1 MNVKMPRGQEVIQ
14 EALEILA
21 QHMEPSKVALLLSI
35 WQTGSDDYIKIK
47 DQLFADETVKTLY
60 EKIQAYQNS
69 KA

>member
-14 EALEILA
+14 EALEILE
-21 QHMEPSKVALLLSI
+21 QHMEPAKVALLLSI

-60 EKIQAYQNS
+60 EKIQTYQNS
-69 KA
+69 KE

>member
-14 EALEILA
+14 EALEILE

-60 EKIQAYQNS
+60 EKIQTYQNS
-69 KA
+69 KE

>member
-1 MNVKMPRGQEVIQ
+1 MNVKMPRRQEVIQ
-14 EALEILA
+14 EALEILE

-35 WQTGSDDYIKIK
+35 WQTGSDDYVKIK

-69 KA
+69 KE

>member
-1 MNVKMPRGQEVIQ
+1 MNVKMPRGQE
-14 EALEILA
+14 ALEILE

-60 EKIQAYQNS
+60 EKIQTYQNS
-69 KA
+69 KE